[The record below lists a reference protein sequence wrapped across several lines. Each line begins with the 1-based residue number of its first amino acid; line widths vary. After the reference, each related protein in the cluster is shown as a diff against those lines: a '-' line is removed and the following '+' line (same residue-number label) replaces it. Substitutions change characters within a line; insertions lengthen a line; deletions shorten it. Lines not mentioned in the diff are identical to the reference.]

1 MAQRGNEYTV
11 SLKLPHLNWGDYR
24 NETNR
29 DVIHDEGYIPI
40 PRKYAKEFDIFNS
53 NNLDTGLGYNLFY
66 ASSLDGF
73 LNNVT
78 LLAQGSQKKEDIYAK
93 QFSVQGNL
101 KMIGRWYQSQNAT
114 LEDSVRVRWT
124 SPTEIILEIVRM

>member
-1 MAQRGNEYTV
+1 MAQRGDEYTV

-53 NNLDTGLGYNLFY
+53 NNWGIICFMQVPLM
-66 ASSLDGF
+66 GF
-73 LNNVT
+73 
-78 LLAQGSQKKEDIYAK
+78 
-93 QFSVQGNL
+93 
-101 KMIGRWYQSQNAT
+101 
-114 LEDSVRVRWT
+114 
-124 SPTEIILEIVRM
+124 

>member
-1 MAQRGNEYTV
+1 MAQRGDEYTV

>member
-1 MAQRGNEYTV
+1 MTQRGDEYTV
-11 SLKLPHLNWGDYR
+11 PLKLPHLNWGDYR

-53 NNLDTGLGYNLFY
+53 NNRDTGLGYNLFY
-66 ASSLDGF
+66 ASSIDGF
-73 LNNVT
+73 LNNVP
-78 LLAQGSQKKEDIYAK
+78 LLAQGSQRAKDIYAK
-93 QFSVQGNL
+93 QFSVQGDL
-101 KMIGRWYQSQNAT
+101 KMIGKWYQSQSAT
-114 LEDSVRVRWT
+114 LEDSVHVRWT